1 MFSLLGNARGNVGS
15 DKRSLQI
22 TKWSLAR
29 LERSLGLVGMVFVE
43 SGGAREGAMEV
54 PGIAPGVPNP
64 PWDASVNPADLRRS
78 PDEVAGS
85 YHTGGLGLPL
95 SS

>member
-1 MFSLLGNARGNVGS
+1 
-15 DKRSLQI
+15 
-22 TKWSLAR
+22 
-29 LERSLGLVGMVFVE
+29 MVFVE

-64 PWDASVNPADLRRS
+64 PREASVNPADLQRG
-78 PDEVAGS
+78 PGEVAGS
-85 YHTGGLGLPL
+85 YHTGGLDPPL